1 MTTASTWA
9 TPSFTRGAVDRAG
22 RSLTRDHTTVDPV
35 AIGRAFE
42 VLDNWRWS
50 HSFPLNTLQM
60 LLRSRV
66 KRMGVPGVIVAQRLK
81 RTPSIVAKL
90 RRFASMKLSRM
101 QDIGGARAVLPTVA
115 EVDDLR
121 DRYRQQ
127 DRRSAHTLVAEKD
140 YIRQPKSSG
149 YRGIHLVYRYGSS
162 GNPAYN
168 GLQVEIQLRTRLQH
182 AWATA
187 VETVGTFLDQS
198 LKSSEGPEG
207 WLRFFQLAGSV
218 FAREEGSP
226 TAPNVPVDPA
236 TLLAETRTAAK
247 NTRVATRLQAFGTA
261 LDVVGEEDVRSGGYV
276 LLALNLDP
284 DLPSLTL
291 RPYPRQRL
299 TAAMRDY
306 QEQEKRLAGAHGDVV
321 LVSSDSLA
329 SLRRAFPN
337 YFGDTRTFVNEM
349 RRLIGA

>member
-1 MTTASTWA
+1 MA
-9 TPSFTRGAVDRAG
+9 
-22 RSLTRDHTTVDPV
+22 DPL
-35 AIGRAFE
+35 AIGGALD
-42 VLDNWRWS
+42 VLDNWRSS

-66 KRMGVPGVIVAQRLK
+66 KRMDVPGVIVAQRLK

-127 DRRSAHTLVAEKD
+127 DRRSTHTFVAEKD

-149 YRGIHLVYRYGSS
+149 YRGIHLVYRYGSL

-187 VETVGTFLDQS
+187 VETVGTFLGQS
-198 LKSSEGPEG
+198 LKSSEGPES
-207 WLRFFQLAGSV
+207 WLRFFELAGSV
-218 FAREEGSP
+218 FAQEEGGP
-226 TAPNVPVDPA
+226 TAPNVPVDLA
-236 TLLAETRTAAK
+236 TLLAETRAAAK
-247 NTRVATRLQAFGTA
+247 DTRVASRLQAFGAA
-261 LDVVGEEDVRSGGYV
+261 LDVVGEEDVPARGYV
-276 LLALNLDP
+276 LLVLDLDP
-284 DLPSLTL
+284 DPPSLTI
-291 RPYPRQRL
+291 RSYPRHRL
-299 TAAMRDY
+299 TVGMRDY
-306 QEQEKRLAGAHGDVV
+306 QEQEKRLAEAHGDVV
-321 LVSSDSLA
+321 LVASDSLA
-329 SLRRAFPN
+329 SLRCAFPN
-337 YFGDTRTFVNEM
+337 YFGDTRTFVKEM
-349 RRLIGA
+349 RRLIRA